1 MKTVILYLSLGALL
15 LLNSMQAQ
23 ASSFAP
29 AIRSASPAVVNIHI
43 VRRTPISSTISQNP
57 YHQRTR
63 ALQRPRKQHRVVL
76 GSGVIMT
83 SSGFVLT
90 NSHVVR
96 DRDDIVVSL
105 QDGRTARG
113 QVVGIDADT
122 DLAVL
127 KIDLPKIPVIAM
139 ADSDRLQ
146 VGDVVLA
153 IGNPFGL
160 GLTVTHGIISAL
172 GRTSVGLSN
181 IENFIQTDVA
191 LNPGNSGG
199 ALVNDRGELIGINTG
214 IYSQSGGYQGVSF
227 AIPAKAAMNVLK
239 QIVAHGV
246 VRRGWLG
253 VEVDDLSPTL
263 KSRYGIK
270 QSAGVVIDRVMIH
283 SPAAKTLKVGD
294 VVLQLNQT
302 PVHKAE
308 SFLNAIAQRP
318 PGDNITLTVD
328 RKGQQHTFSIQLQAR
343 PPSNKLW
350 QSVDMDGRQLTLP
363 DDRV

>member
-1 MKTVILYLSLGALL
+1 M
-15 LLNSMQAQ
+15 
-23 ASSFAP
+23 
-29 AIRSASPAVVNIHI
+29 
-43 VRRTPISSTISQNP
+43 
-57 YHQRTR
+57 
-63 ALQRPRKQHRVVL
+63 
-76 GSGVIMT
+76 
-83 SSGFVLT
+83 
-90 NSHVVR
+90 
-96 DRDDIVVSL
+96 
-105 QDGRTARG
+105 
-113 QVVGIDADT
+113 
-122 DLAVL
+122 
-127 KIDLPKIPVIAM
+127 
-139 ADSDRLQ
+139 
-146 VGDVVLA
+146 
-153 IGNPFGL
+153 
-160 GLTVTHGIISAL
+160 